1 MKLLHHSMAVLLC
14 GCLAYVSVPNG
25 LASEPASSGSPST
38 PQAVPQTTDQLR
50 QLVAPIAL
58 YPDPLIAQ
66 ILAAATYPAQVLKA
80 NQWLQQHPGL
90 TGDELA
96 KEADQQSWD
105 PSVKALTQ
113 FPVILAN
120 MSQNL
125 AWTAEL
131 GDAYVNQQQDL
142 TQTIQNLRQLAK
154 GAGNLKS
161 TPQENVTTEGDT
173 INVEPVSTD
182 EVYIPQYDPWAVYGD
197 LLPAFPGWDP
207 YPGLYLY
214 GAGIGF
220 GLGFGIGGFGG
231 YGWGWHHWGYDWHHG
246 AVAYNHH
253 TFVSHSRTIVN
264 RSTARSVAHNF
275 HSTRFAGHTA
285 PRVSHSMHMATARHF
300 SAFGGSHA
308 GAHAFFHSGGSHGGG
323 FHGGGSHGGGFHG
336 GGFHGG
342 GHGGGHGGHG
352 K

>member
-1 MKLLHHSMAVLLC
+1 MKLLHHSMGVLLC

-25 LASEPASSGSPST
+25 LASQPASSASPST

-66 ILAAATYPAQVLKA
+66 ILAAATYPAQVIQA
-80 NQWLQQHPGL
+80 NQCLQQHPGL
-90 TGDELA
+90 TGDTLA
-96 KEADQQSWD
+96 KEADQQLED

-131 GDAYVNQQQDL
+131 GDAYVNQGQDL

-154 GAGNLKS
+154 DAGNLKS

-182 EVYIPQYDPWAVYGD
+182 EIYIPQYDPWAVYGN

-220 GLGFGIGGFGG
+220 GLGFGIGGICGHRAG
-231 YGWGWHHWGYDWHHG
+231 VAAMGEEGSIVAGWGDHHPIR
-246 AVAYNHH
+246 
-253 TFVSHSRTIVN
+253 FRTQ
-264 RSTARSVAHNF
+264 STI
-275 HSTRFAGHTA
+275 
-285 PRVSHSMHMATARHF
+285 
-300 SAFGGSHA
+300 
-308 GAHAFFHSGGSHGGG
+308 
-323 FHGGGSHGGGFHG
+323 
-336 GGFHGG
+336 
-342 GHGGGHGGHG
+342 
-352 K
+352 

>member
-14 GCLAYVSVPNG
+14 GWLAYVSVPNG
-25 LASEPASSGSPST
+25 LASQPANSASPSA

-66 ILAAATYPAQVLKA
+66 ILAAATYPAQVLQA
-80 NQWLQQHPGL
+80 NEWLQQRQGL
-90 TGDELA
+90 TGGALA
-96 KEADQQSWD
+96 KEVDQQSWD

-113 FPVILAN
+113 FPVILGN

-131 GDAYVNQQQDL
+131 GDAYVNQRQDL

-154 GAGNLKS
+154 DAGNLKS

-173 INVEPVSTD
+173 IYVEPVSTD
-182 EVYIPQYDPWAVYGD
+182 EVYIPQYDPWAVYGN
-197 LLPAFPGWDP
+197 LLPAFAGWAP

-264 RSTARSVAHNF
+264 RSTAHSVPHSI
-275 HSTRFAGHTA
+275 HSTRFAGRTA
-285 PRVSHSMHMATARHF
+285 PHVSHSMHMATARHF
-300 SAFGGSHA
+300 SAFGSSHA
-308 GAHAFFHSGGSHGGG
+308 GAHAFFHSGG
-323 FHGGGSHGGGFHG
+323 FHSGGFHG

-342 GHGGGHGGHG
+342 GFRGGGSHGGGHGGHG
-352 K
+352 R

>member
-1 MKLLHHSMAVLLC
+1 
-14 GCLAYVSVPNG
+14 
-25 LASEPASSGSPST
+25 
-38 PQAVPQTTDQLR
+38 
-50 QLVAPIAL
+50 
-58 YPDPLIAQ
+58 
-66 ILAAATYPAQVLKA
+66 
-80 NQWLQQHPGL
+80 
-90 TGDELA
+90 
-96 KEADQQSWD
+96 
-105 PSVKALTQ
+105 
-113 FPVILAN
+113 

-131 GDAYVNQQQDL
+131 GDAYVNQGQDL

-154 GAGNLKS
+154 DAGNLKS

-173 INVEPVSTD
+173 VNVEPVSTD
-182 EVYIPQYDPWAVYGD
+182 EVYVPQYDPWAVYGN

-264 RSTARSVAHNF
+264 RSTARSVTHNF

-285 PRVSHSMHMATARHF
+285 PHVSHSMHMATARHF
-300 SAFGGSHA
+300 SAVGGSHA
-308 GAHAFFHSGGSHGGG
+308 GEHAFFHTAGFPGAGVHCVDFLRVLSHSG
-323 FHGGGSHGGGFHG
+323 
-336 GGFHGG
+336 
-342 GHGGGHGGHG
+342 
-352 K
+352 